1 MTIRIAAA
9 DHPSLFGDIDAFL
22 ERLDAEQRY
31 FGPTAKRNPKPTR
44 SLLAAL
50 RGRGGFRMAALDDDQ
65 IIGLVRVDGSG
76 ELFLAVDD
84 DYRGC
89 GIGTELGRA
98 AAIRARDLY
107 YTRLVIRSTQ
117 RSRAVRRVGEE
128 LGCLVVDGRRG
139 RIELIIDLADVERT
153 A

>member
-9 DHPSLFGDIDAFL
+9 DHPSLFGDIDAFID
-22 ERLDAEQRY
+22 RLQSEERY
-31 FGPTAKRNPKPTR
+31 FGPSAKLNPKPTK

-50 RGRGGFRMAALDDDQ
+50 RGRGGFRMAALDDDR
-65 IIGLVRVDGSG
+65 IVGLVRVDGSG
-76 ELFLAVDD
+76 ELFLAVDGE
-84 DYRGC
+84 YRGH
-89 GIGTELGRA
+89 GVGTELGRA
-98 AAIRARDLY
+98 AAMRARELF

-139 RIELIIDLADVERT
+139 RIELIIDLADAEQT